1 MGELNESRIC
11 PTKLW
16 RWETMSKPVST
27 GNLSGTVVDQQG
39 DALPSATVTLTGGGA
54 RQIKETNDQGQFSY
68 LELQPGS
75 YSVEVALGGFLQ
87 VKQPVKINAGE
98 NTNIEI
104 TLSPS
109 E

>member
-1 MGELNESRIC
+1 
-11 PTKLW
+11 
-16 RWETMSKPVST
+16 MSEPVST

-39 DALPSATVTLTGGGA
+39 DALPAATVTLKGEGA
-54 RQIKETNDQGQFSY
+54 PQIKVTNAQGQFSY

-75 YSVEVALGGFLQ
+75 YTAEAELDGFRPAE
-87 VKQPVKINAGE
+87 QPVIINAGE